1 VLYKLGL
8 LTLLALATVM
18 AVGLANTSLAAQP
31 ETEAAQDAI
40 DYIRTLQNPDGGFP
54 GTAGEESSPGSTV
67 DAVFALV
74 AAGIDPA
81 TVQEDGGYPEDYL
94 RSQAAAYSEDPGA
107 GAKLFLGVVALG
119 EDPRDF
125 GGVDLLA
132 ALDAGFDASSGRFG
146 IDLFDHGLFMLARA
160 SAGLGVPDAAVSY
173 LKSKQLDDGGWEF
186 DEGWG
191 ADTNT
196 TALAIQALIAAGEDP
211 SSAAVQGGL
220 AYLAAAQND
229 DGGFPYSPESEYGTD
244 SDANSTAVV
253 IQALAAAGED
263 IGAGGPWDKGEGRTP
278 LAALLSFQNAE
289 TGAFTFDG
297 QDSAF
302 ATYQAVPGLLLAPL
316 PVATTTLEEEAVPA
330 PAAPSATPG
339 VAVVT
344 IPAAGQGPGEGRQG
358 AALPLAT
365 ALAAGGLLAAGSGLL
380 LRLRRG

>member
-1 VLYKLGL
+1 VLYKLRL
-8 LTLLALATVM
+8 FTLLALATVM
-18 AVGLANTSLAAQP
+18 AVGLTSTSLAAQP
-31 ETEAAQDAI
+31 ETQAAQDAI

-54 GTAGEESSPGSTV
+54 ATAGEESSPGSTV
-67 DAVFALV
+67 DAVFALA

-81 TVQEDGGYPEDYL
+81 TVQKDGGSPSDYL

-107 GAKLFLGVVALG
+107 AAKLFLGVVALG

-132 ALDAGFDASSGRFG
+132 VLDGSFEAGSGRFG

-160 SAGLGVPDAAVSY
+160 SAALGVPEAAVSY
-173 LKSKQLDDGGWEF
+173 LTSKQLADGGWEF

-196 TALAIQALIAAGEDP
+196 TALALQALIAAGEGP
-211 SSAAVQGGL
+211 SSAGVQGGL

-263 IGAGGPWDKGEGRTP
+263 VGAGGPWDKGEGRTP
-278 LAALLSFQNAE
+278 LAALLSFQNLE
-289 TGAFTFDG
+289 TGAFTFG
-297 QDSAF
+297 GEDSAF

-316 PVATTTLEEEAVPA
+316 PVATTTLEERVMPA
-330 PAAPSATPG
+330 PAATSATPG
-339 VAVVT
+339 VAVVAV
-344 IPAAGQGPGEGRQG
+344 PAAGQGPGEGRQG
-358 AALPLAT
+358 AALPLAA

>member
-1 VLYKLGL
+1 
-8 LTLLALATVM
+8 M
-18 AVGLANTSLAAQP
+18 
-31 ETEAAQDAI
+31 
-40 DYIRTLQNPDGGFP
+40 
-54 GTAGEESSPGSTV
+54 
-67 DAVFALV
+67 
-74 AAGIDPA
+74 
-81 TVQEDGGYPEDYL
+81 
-94 RSQAAAYSEDPGA
+94 
-107 GAKLFLGVVALG
+107 ALG

-132 ALDAGFDASSGRFG
+132 ALEGGFEAGSGRFG

-160 SAGLGVPDAAVSY
+160 SAGLEVPDAAVSY
-173 LKSKQLDDGGWEF
+173 LTSKQLDDGGWEF

-211 SSAAVQGGL
+211 SSAAAQGGL

-289 TGAFTFDG
+289 TGAFTFGG

-316 PVATTTLEEEAVPA
+316 PVATTTLEERVVP
-330 PAAPSATPG
+330 APSATPG